1 MKKIITTIT
10 AITMVVISVTPSFAI
25 FLWGAGSADLKA
37 GVPALPGS
45 FFKKNSPPKKT
56 PPKPPI
62 VIPSLTQKLL
72 TELIDLTKQRLE
84 QNKEQLEQ
92 TKKTNQFI
100 TGNRNF
106 AAENFKTMQTDLGSF
121 FLKDPQLIY
130 KINNH
135 PTISASLK
143 GILQEEEIP
152 ITVRESRNSIKK
164 RTQYAAVIDKAVSL
178 QTFQETENRF
188 KQISG
193 LLKKIDTTTDLKGI
207 AELQAGIKGMLAM
220 IKNEATKLQMVA
232 YSRNAEQTLIKQQK
246 QKRNMKILN
255 SENKAMPTIR
265 FIR

>member
-10 AITMVVISVTPSFAI
+10 AITMVVISVTPSLTQTRYF
-25 FLWGAGSADLKA
+25 
-37 GVPALPGS
+37 PN
-45 FFKKNSPPKKT
+45 FFYWFSSPKKPTPPT

-62 VIPSLTQKLL
+62 VKPSPIPKLL
-72 TELIDLTKQRLE
+72 TELIDLTKQKLE

-106 AAENFKTMQTDLGSF
+106 TAENFKTMQTDLGSF

-135 PTISASLK
+135 PTTSVSFK
-143 GILQEEEIP
+143 DILQEEEIST
-152 ITVRESRNSIKK
+152 TVRESRNSIKK
-164 RTQYAAVIDKAVSL
+164 RIQNAAVIDKAVSL

-193 LLKKIDTTTDLKGI
+193 LVEKINATADLKGI
-207 AELQAGIKGMLAM
+207 AELQARIKGILAM
-220 IKNEATKLQMVA
+220 IENETTKLQMVA
-232 YSRNAEQTLIKQQK
+232 HSRDAEQTLIKQQK

-265 FIR
+265 FTR

>member
-1 MKKIITTIT
+1 MKKIILTVMI
-10 AITMVVISVTPSFAI
+10 VVIFGTSNSTAELYWFR
-25 FLWGAGSADLKA
+25 
-37 GVPALPGS
+37 
-45 FFKKNSPPKKT
+45 KNAYLDNNKT
-56 PPKPPI
+56 GNSRTVMLNIKP
-62 VIPSLTQKLL
+62 VRLMNLV
-72 TELIDLTKQRLE
+72 DLTKQEPPL
-84 QNKEQLEQ
+84 NKEQLEQ

-143 GILQEEEIP
+143 GILQEEEIST
-152 ITVRESRNSIKK
+152 TVRESRNSIKK

-193 LLKKIDTTTDLKGI
+193 LLKKINATTDLKDI
-207 AELQAGIKGMLAM
+207 AELQAHIKGMLAM
-220 IKNEATKLQMVA
+220 IQNEATKLQMVA